1 MHRRTLLA
9 AAALLPA
16 LRPAAAQPAQPVPV
30 VASFSILADMLR
42 EVGGGQVRIS
52 TIVGPD
58 RDAHGFSPRPG
69 DLRTLQAGRAA
80 FANGLGFDP
89 WMDRMVRSAN
99 FQGPYVQAAQGVATR
114 TMVDTH
120 GHGHGHGHSHGGQ
133 RQGGGPRTITDPHAF
148 QDLGLAP
155 VYVRN
160 IAAGLKRAVPAPA
173 HAALDA
179 AAADFLR
186 RCAET
191 NAWVR
196 AELAAIPA
204 ERRRVI
210 TGHDAFGYFGAAYGV
225 TFLAPQGVSTESE
238 PSAGEVARLIRLIRE
253 QNIRAVFMENM
264 TNPRLVEQIARD
276 AGVRVGG
283 TLYADALSVPDGP
296 APTYLA
302 MFRHNVGQLVA
313 AMRA

>member
-1 MHRRTLLA
+1 MRRRPLLA
-9 AAALLPA
+9 TLAALALPA
-16 LRPAAAQPAQPVPV
+16 IPRQAGAQEAVPV

-42 EVGGGQVRIS
+42 EVGGSQVRIA

-69 DLRTLQAGRAA
+69 DLRTLQAARAA

-99 FQGPYVQAAQGVATR
+99 FQGPYVRAAQGVATR
-114 TMVDTH
+114 TMIDT
-120 GHGHGHGHSHGGQ
+120 HGHGHGHSHGGQ
-133 RQGGGPRTITDPHAF
+133 RQGGGAPRTITDPHAF

-160 IAAGLKRAVPAPA
+160 ITAGLKRVLPAPA
-173 HAALDA
+173 HAGLDEA
-179 AAADFLR
+179 ASDFLR

-191 NAWVR
+191 DAWVR
-196 AELAAIPA
+196 AQVA
-204 ERRRVI
+204 EVPEARRRVI

-238 PSAGEVARLIRLIRE
+238 PSAGEVARLIRQIRE
-253 QNIRAVFMENM
+253 QSIRAVFMENM

-283 TLYADALSVPDGP
+283 TLYADALSRPDGP

-302 MFRHNVGQLVA
+302 MFRHNVTLLVA
-313 AMRA
+313 AMRG